1 MASALGPPFFCF
13 TLDTEPDDLWANR
26 PALGF
31 THFSR
36 LLVFHREL
44 AARGARPTYL
54 TTSEVAEDGPSARVL
69 HQILETGQAEIGAH
83 FHTWTRSWPFPL
95 PDLGR
100 PPVHANAHQLGQDVE
115 ERMLEHTCTV
125 LKCELGTRPVSYR
138 GGRWSLNG
146 GSVRSLRNCGIRIDT
161 TMTPGLSW
169 ESPAHPL
176 LSGPDFRRAPRQP
189 HWLAV
194 DSLEA
199 RADGDVLELPVGAS
213 FHPDAASALSQ
224 SFTGKLGRRLRKAVG
239 IPAGVLW
246 LRPTTMSRRQM
257 RACLGQLQRDEVPV
271 WVAMIHSSEIGINRY
286 FPKEGLVELFRDRC
300 FGLVEDALA
309 KGAAAATLEEVW
321 RHFTD
326 IPSRL
331 HQEEAARP

>member
-100 PPVHANAHQLGQDVE
+100 PPRPRQCSSARPGRRGAD
-115 ERMLEHTCTV
+115 LEHTCTV
-125 LKCELGTRPVSYR
+125 LKCELGTRPVSYSS
-138 GGRWSLNG
+138 GRWSFNG
-146 GSVRSLRNCGIRIDT
+146 GSVRSLRNCGIRIDR
-161 TMTPGLSW
+161 TMTPGLTW
-169 ESPAHPL
+169 ESPEHPL

-199 RADGDVLELPVGAS
+199 RAEGDVLELPVAAS
-213 FHPDAASALSQ
+213 FHPDAETALSQ
-224 SFTGKLGRRLRKAVG
+224 SFAAKLAGGCAKRWECRRERCG
-239 IPAGVLW
+239 CGQ
-246 LRPTTMSRRQM
+246 RP
-257 RACLGQLQRDEVPV
+257 
-271 WVAMIHSSEIGINRY
+271 
-286 FPKEGLVELFRDRC
+286 
-300 FGLVEDALA
+300 
-309 KGAAAATLEEVW
+309 
-321 RHFTD
+321 
-326 IPSRL
+326 
-331 HQEEAARP
+331 